1 MFEKI
6 FHLKEN
12 HTDVKTEVMAG
23 ITTFMTMAYI
33 LAVNPSILSAS
44 GMDANAVLIA
54 TSLASFVGTAL
65 MALLANY
72 PFALAPG
79 MGLNA
84 YFAYTVVLTMGY
96 SWQLALMAVFVEG
109 IIFIVL
115 SLTNVREGIF
125 NAIPMTLK
133 SAVSVGIGLFVAF
146 VGLQN
151 AKLIVNSDSTLVT
164 YQHFKGETFS
174 SVGVGAILAL
184 LGVAITAIL
193 LVKKVKGGILA
204 VNPSIL
210 SASGMDANAVLIA
223 TSLASFV
230 GTALM
235 ALLANYPFA
244 LAPGM
249 GLNAYFAYTVVLT
262 MGYSW
267 QLALMAVFVEGII
280 FIVLSLTNVREGIFN
295 AIPMTLKSA
304 VSVGIGLFV
313 AFVGLQ
319 NAKLIVNSDSTLV
332 TYQHF
337 KGETFSSVGVG
348 AILALLGVAIT
359 AILLV
364 KKVKGGILYGI
375 LITWVLGIVCELTG
389 IYVPNPDAGMYSVI
403 PTSFV
408 SFDFSALGKTFGQ
421 VFKTDFSGVGILN
434 FFAVMFSFLFVDLFD
449 TLGTLIGVASKADM
463 LDEEGKL
470 PRIKGALMADS
481 IATCA
486 GAVLGTSTTTT
497 FVESA
502 SGVTEGGRTGLTSMT
517 TGILFLLAVVF
528 SPLFLTIPSFATA
541 PALIIV
547 GFYMMGSAIKIDFSD
562 PSEGIPAFLTI
573 LAMPTAYSISEGIA
587 IGVISWTIVNVV
599 TGKAKEKK
607 ISPLMYVLTV
617 LFILKYVLL

>member
-1 MFEKI
+1 MEKF

-33 LAVNPSILSAS
+33 LAVNPNILFAA
-44 GMDANAVLIA
+44 GMDAKAVLIA
-54 TSLASFVGTAL
+54 TSLAAFVGTML
-65 MALLANY
+65 MAFLANY

-84 YFAYTVVLTMGY
+84 YFAYTVVLSMGY
-96 SWQLALMAVFVEG
+96 SWQMALLAVFVEG
-109 IIFIVL
+109 IVFIVL
-115 SLTNVREGIF
+115 SLTNVREAIF
-125 NAIPMTLK
+125 NAIPLTLK

-151 AKLIVNSDSTLVT
+151 AKLIVNSDSTLLT
-164 YQHFKGETFS
+164 YQHFKGETFH
-174 SVGVGAILAL
+174 
-184 LGVAITAIL
+184 
-193 LVKKVKGGILA
+193 
-204 VNPSIL
+204 
-210 SASGMDANAVLIA
+210 
-223 TSLASFV
+223 
-230 GTALM
+230 
-235 ALLANYPFA
+235 
-244 LAPGM
+244 
-249 GLNAYFAYTVVLT
+249 
-262 MGYSW
+262 
-267 QLALMAVFVEGII
+267 
-280 FIVLSLTNVREGIFN
+280 
-295 AIPMTLKSA
+295 
-304 VSVGIGLFV
+304 SVGIG
-313 AFVGLQ
+313 
-319 NAKLIVNSDSTLV
+319 
-332 TYQHF
+332 
-337 KGETFSSVGVG
+337 
-348 AILALLGVAIT
+348 ALLTLIGV
-359 AILLV
+359 LLIAV
-364 KKVKGGILYGI
+364 MLIKNVKGAILYGI
-375 LITWVLGIVCELTG
+375 ILTWVLGIICELTG
-389 IYVPNPDAGMYSVI
+389 IYVPDAEAGMYSVI
-403 PTSFV
+403 PTAFV
-408 SFDFSALGKTFGQ
+408 SFDFSSLGNTFGQ
-421 VFKTDFSGVGILN
+421 VFNLDFTN
-434 FFAVMFSFLFVDLFD
+434 FNIGNFIVVMFAFLFVDLFD

-470 PRIKGALMADS
+470 PRIKGALLADA
-481 IATCA
+481 IATSA

>member
-1 MFEKI
+1 MLENI

-12 HTDVKTEVMAG
+12 HTDVKTEIMAG

-33 LAVNPSILSAS
+33 LAVNPNILSAS
-44 GMDANAVLIA
+44 GMDSEAVLIA
-54 TSLASFVGTAL
+54 TALASFVGTAL

-84 YFAYTVVLTMGY
+84 YFSYTVVLTMGY

-115 SLTNVREGIF
+115 SLTNVREG
-125 NAIPMTLK
+125 M
-133 SAVSVGIGLFVAF
+133 FVAF

-164 YQHFKGETFS
+164 YQHFKGDTFS

-184 LGVAITAIL
+184 LGIVITA
-193 LVKKVKGGILA
+193 V
-204 VNPSIL
+204 
-210 SASGMDANAVLIA
+210 
-223 TSLASFV
+223 
-230 GTALM
+230 
-235 ALLANYPFA
+235 
-244 LAPGM
+244 
-249 GLNAYFAYTVVLT
+249 
-262 MGYSW
+262 
-267 QLALMAVFVEGII
+267 
-280 FIVLSLTNVREGIFN
+280 
-295 AIPMTLKSA
+295 
-304 VSVGIGLFV
+304 
-313 AFVGLQ
+313 
-319 NAKLIVNSDSTLV
+319 
-332 TYQHF
+332 
-337 KGETFSSVGVG
+337 
-348 AILALLGVAIT
+348 
-359 AILLV
+359 LLV

-375 LITWVLGIVCELTG
+375 LITWVLGILCEIAG

-403 PTSFV
+403 PTAFV

-463 LDEEGKL
+463 LDEDGKL
-470 PRIKGALMADS
+470 PHIKGALMADS

-502 SGVTEGGRTGLTSMT
+502 SGVTEGGRTGLTAMT
-517 TGILFLLAVVF
+517 TGILFLLATIF

-547 GFYMMGSAIKIDFSD
+547 GFYMMGSAVKIDFND

-587 IGVISWTIVNVV
+587 IGVISWTLINLV

-617 LFILKYVLL
+617 LFILKYVFL